1 MSIGYLSSNGMNT
14 VFSQWADADPNIN
27 QYGYGQLYNEN
38 GEPKAKQKYPGV
50 WINPV
55 QTNVNLYNLIR
66 TYQVLIYDV
75 TYDDGTPE
83 VTNQNK
89 VISDCEE
96 IAFRLVRFLRDKS
109 DIFDITGTPTITPFT
124 DRFLDD
130 VSGVILNV
138 DIEFNAESSYC
149 EDPDY
154 NSFNIKN
161 NEI

>member
-1 MSIGYLSSNGMNT
+1 MSIGYLSSNGMNV
-14 VFSQWADADPNIN
+14 VFNQWADADPNIN

-55 QTNVNLYNLIR
+55 QTTVGDYNLIR
-66 TYQVLIYDV
+66 GYQILIYDAP
-75 TYDDGTPE
+75 YADGTE
-83 VTNQNK
+83 DFTNQNK

-96 IAFRLVRFLRDKS
+96 IAFRLVRFLKDKS
-109 DIFDITGTPTITPFT
+109 DIFYVSGTPTITPFT

-130 VSGVILNV
+130 VSGVILTV
-138 DIEFNAESSYC
+138 DIEFNAESSNC

-154 NSFNIKN
+154 SFNIKN
-161 NEI
+161 NDI